1 MVIQD
6 LWPMR
11 GRHSV
16 RTNGVRSYIKRSRN
30 IRIAGTV
37 SSISLFTLFVTSV
50 FPIVVHTTTVEA
62 SGPESAISRLT
73 MSINHEN
80 ATLELIASNRNGTFA
95 SSPEDGLAEFSVT
108 TNNSSGYTLTI
119 SGSDDEGALVNS
131 DGASTFDTISNA
143 TTATAFN
150 SSTAFNGKWGY
161 KPSKYDSSDN
171 VNFLPAPTTT
181 ASTLDTTNAAN
192 PNANIYTI
200 ALGARANYSTPAGTY
215 SNTFTLST
223 VGNPITYTLNFTD
236 NTNDS
241 SVTNMPEALSGDTT
255 ETKVALP
262 TDVPTRTGFTF
273 AGWCDG
279 VVSDN
284 GVSCNGTIY
293 QPSTVSNIT
302 YFDFINQTSV
312 TNVATLYTTWTPNV
326 HNLTIDFA
334 GTGVESV
341 KICSVTG
348 NCTGNNIK
356 GTVSTSGGS
365 VSNLQEST
373 AYYLYPTF
381 TDGYGLDSWVKISS
395 QGSLSS
401 TTATNPSFTIGT
413 ADGRVR
419 IVGKTNM
426 MALQD
431 VTLSTCPTS
440 PQEVYDNR
448 DNQIYTIQK
457 LADGNCW
464 MLNNLNLGATTLT
477 RDLTS
482 ANTNLTTTI
491 TASTFNSWKKSSGS
505 GAYTDGEFIP
515 ITTSNS
521 ANGLD
526 TDSVSM
532 TKYGTLYNYYTT
544 SAGTFSLGL
553 NRIAQDICP
562 KGWRLPIGGE
572 AGEFKVLYDNQNYNS
587 INKMRGSIQDG
598 GLAFNL
604 AGFFYLSTP
613 MNQGT
618 DGAYWS
624 STINKKTDSSSIHA
638 LTISDTNVSPDA
650 SNVGYRRGGSIR
662 CMIGETEKH
671 YTVTVNF
678 AGAGVS
684 SVSFSANGES
694 TKTVSSSGGTVSL
707 TYGVEYN
714 LSMSLA
720 SGSEFVSWGLNK
732 LNDYYSYGTI
742 GSTSTNPTTFT
753 IRPTNNAV
761 ITATGKISDV
771 DLGYLQDLTASTCAA
786 KATGPTAIA
795 TDRRDNQVYSVRY
808 INGGCWM
815 TRNLAIGCNGSG
827 TSYGDTMVS
836 KYLTS
841 SYSNVS
847 SGWYTPTASLTTTED
862 YSVPKMACSSK
873 YGGYYNYAAASVGTI
888 TTNNNSD
895 TVIYDICPKGWKLP
909 TQSEFATITSYK
921 DEFNVIVSGRYIYE
935 SFNSSYGY
943 WWSSSLYSSGN
954 GGNKVYRHILFYN
967 NATSTLSATSSQAR
981 DSGLSVRCK
990 LK

>member
-1 MVIQD
+1 MRL
-6 LWPMR
+6 LWFLQKPM
-11 GRHSV
+11 H
-16 RTNGVRSYIKRSRN
+16 NYSYIKKSRD
-30 IRIAGTV
+30 IRIAGSISSILLLLIFITTICPIVIHV
-37 SSISLFTLFVTSV
+37 SSI
-50 FPIVVHTTTVEA
+50 EA
-62 SGPESAISRLT
+62 TGTASNSYINISQGKSSAG
-73 MSINHEN
+73 
-80 ATLELIASNRNGTFA
+80 LELLVHNTDGTFA
-95 SSPEDGLAEFSVT
+95 TTTESDLAEFGVT

-119 SGSDDEGALVNS
+119 SGNENS
-131 DGASTFDTISNA
+131 SNLTNVTTGTSFTSISNA
-143 TTATAFN
+143 TTAAAFDN
-150 SSTAFNGKWGY
+150 SVFNGKWGY
-161 KPSKYDSSDN
+161 KPSKYNSSDN
-171 VNFLPAPTTT
+171 SDFLPAPTTT
-181 ASTLDTTNAAN
+181 ASTLDTTAIAN
-192 PNANIYTI
+192 SNANIYTI
-200 ALGARANYSTPAGTY
+200 ALGARADYSTPAGTY
-215 SNTFTLST
+215 TNTFTLSA
-223 VGNPITYTLNFTD
+223 VGNPVTYTLNFAD
-236 NTNDS
+236 NTGDNS
-241 SVTNMPEALSGDTT
+241 IANMPETLSSTT
-255 ETKVALP
+255 MKTSVALP
-262 TDVPTRTGFTF
+262 TNIPTRTGYTF

-279 VVSDN
+279 TATNNDT
-284 GVSCNGTIY
+284 SCSGTIY
-293 QPSTVSNIT
+293 QPSTVSST
-302 YFDFINQTSV
+302 VYFDFINQTSV
-312 TNVATLYTTWTPNV
+312 TNIATLYTTWTPNV

-401 TTATNPSFTIGT
+401 TTAANPSFTIGT

-448 DNQIYTIQK
+448 DDQIYTIQK

-491 TASTFNSWKKSSGS
+491 VASTFNSWKKSSGS

-553 NRIAQDICP
+553 NRITQDICP

-572 AGEFKVLYDNQNYNS
+572 AGEFQVLYDNQNYNS

-613 MNQGT
+613 MSQGT
-618 DGAYWS
+618 NSAYWS

-638 LTISDTNVSPDA
+638 LTVSDTNVSPDA
-650 SNVGYRRGGSIR
+650 SNIGYQRGGSVR

-895 TVIYDICPKGWKLP
+895 TVTYDICPKGWKLP

-921 DEFNVIVSGRYIYE
+921 DEFNVVVSGRYVYE

-943 WWSSSLYSSGN
+943 WWSSSLYNPGN
-954 GGNKVYRHILFYN
+954 GGNKVYRHMLFYN
-967 NATSTLSATSSQAR
+967 NATSTLSATNFQTR
-981 DSGLSVRCK
+981 TSGLSVRCK